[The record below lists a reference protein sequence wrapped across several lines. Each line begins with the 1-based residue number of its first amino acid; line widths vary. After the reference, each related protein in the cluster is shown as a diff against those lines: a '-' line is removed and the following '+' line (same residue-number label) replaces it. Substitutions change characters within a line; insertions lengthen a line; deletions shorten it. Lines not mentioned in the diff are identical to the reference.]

1 MRVTIEG
8 SMTGA
13 GQAAIFH
20 EPSRVSRIWHYVARF
35 SRRQPMGAFSAVIV
49 ALLVFSAVFADAIAP
64 YGPNTNN
71 VGPTLS
77 GPSVQ
82 HPFGTDNFGRDLFS
96 RVIHGARISLYVGLG
111 ATLIAAAMATV
122 LGAVSGYFGGPFDYI
137 LQRFVD
143 TAQSIPALILL
154 IGVLVVLGPSINNV
168 MAAIAFRFALA
179 LSRVTRG
186 DVIAARSTPYVDA
199 ARSIGGTDMRI
210 LFRHIMP
217 NIFPTVIV
225 LISTS
230 VGVVIVAEAALSF
243 LGYGVPPPNPTWGG
257 MMSSSGRT
265 YMLIAPWMLI
275 APTIALSLVVFA
287 MNMLGDALRDE
298 LDPRMRGS
306 R

>member
-1 MRVTIEG
+1 MFR
-8 SMTGA
+8 
-13 GQAAIFH
+13 
-20 EPSRVSRIWHYVARF
+20 EPGLLSKALAQTSRF
-35 SRRQPMGAFSAVIV
+35 TRRQPLGAASAVV
-49 ALLVFSAVFADAIAP
+49 VVLLVVAAVFANVIAP
-64 YGPNTNN
+64 YGPNENN
-71 VGPTLS
+71 VGPSLS
-77 GPSVQ
+77 GPSAS
-82 HPFGTDNFGRDLFS
+82 HLFGTDNFGRDMFS
-96 RVIHGARISLYVGLG
+96 RVIYGARISLYVGLG
-111 ATLIAAAMATV
+111 ATLISAALATV

-143 TAQSIPALILL
+143 TAQSIPALIML

-168 MAAIAFRFALA
+168 MAAIAFRFALS

-186 DVIAARSTPYVDA
+186 DVIVARSTPYVDA

-210 LFRHIMP
+210 LFRHILP

-230 VGVVIVAEAALSF
+230 IGVVIVSEASLSF

>member
-1 MRVTIEG
+1 MTVTDRSIAQP
-8 SMTGA
+8 GA
-13 GQAAIFH
+13 ATIFH
-20 EPSRVSRIWHYVARF
+20 EPGPVSRTMHWVARF
-35 SRRQPMGAFSAVIV
+35 SRRQPLGAFSGVV
-49 ALLVFSAVFADAIAP
+49 VVVLVFAAVFANVIAP
-64 YGPNTNN
+64 YGANTNN
-71 VGPTLS
+71 VGAPLS
-77 GPSVQ
+77 SPSLA
-82 HPFGTDNFGRDLFS
+82 HLFGTDNFGRDLFS
-96 RVIHGARISLYVGLG
+96 RVVYGARISLYVGLG
-111 ATLIAAAMATV
+111 ATLISAAIATV
-122 LGAVSGYFGGPFDYI
+122 LGAISGYFGGPFDYI

-186 DVIAARSTPYVDA
+186 DVIVARSTPYVDA

-210 LFRHIMP
+210 LFRHILP

-230 VGVVIVAEAALSF
+230 VGVVIVSEASLSF

>member
-1 MRVTIEG
+1 VTAEHSIAQAG
-8 SMTGA
+8 STAAFSEPGLLSKALAQTG
-13 GQAAIFH
+13 
-20 EPSRVSRIWHYVARF
+20 RF
-35 SRRQPMGAFSAVIV
+35 ARRQPLGAVSAVV
-49 ALLVFSAVFADAIAP
+49 VVLLVVAAVFADVIAP
-64 YGPNTNN
+64 FGPNENN
-71 VGPTLS
+71 VGPSLS
-77 GPSVQ
+77 GPSAT
-82 HPFGTDNFGRDLFS
+82 HLFGTDNFGRDMFS
-96 RVIHGARISLYVGLG
+96 RVIYGARISLYVGLG
-111 ATLIAAAMATV
+111 ATLISAALATV
-122 LGAVSGYFGGPFDYI
+122 LGAISGYFGGPFDYI

-143 TAQSIPALILL
+143 TAQSIPALIML

-168 MAAIAFRFALA
+168 MAAIAFRFALS

-186 DVIAARSTPYVDA
+186 DVIVARSTPYVDA

-210 LFRHIMP
+210 LFRHILP

-230 VGVVIVAEAALSF
+230 IGVVIVAEASLSF

-298 LDPRMRGS
+298 LDPRMRGG